1 MDRTACPH
9 ILEADSSAEP
19 AECSVRPPTA
29 PLHTRA
35 TMLLNKLLGALVRNP
50 RPDQSPGRPAARPL
64 QYIGGDCQLVVICGR
79 NAKLAEKLSSK

>member
-1 MDRTACPH
+1 
-9 ILEADSSAEP
+9 
-19 AECSVRPPTA
+19 
-29 PLHTRA
+29 
-35 TMLLNKLLGALVRNP
+35 MLLNKLLGALVRNP